1 MKEIIYCGYWVD
13 GEGLLKT
20 PEKIQAVV
28 DAPSPGNLSQ
38 LRAFLG
44 MINYYHRFLPDLSIR
59 LEPLHHLLQK
69 EAKWV
74 WSEDCAKAFEAIKQL
89 IASDLVLIHFNPE
102 LPLTLS
108 CDASPYGLGAVLSH
122 IMPNG
127 VERPVAYAL
136 RTLTTAERNYAQID
150 KEALAVAWGV
160 KRFHQYLYGHHST
173 LVTDH
178 QPLTALFCPERIIS
192 ATTAS

>member
-1 MKEIIYCGYWVD
+1 MH
-13 GEGLLKT
+13 KT
-20 PEKIQAVV
+20 SGQYIV

-44 MINYYHRFLPDLSIR
+44 MINYYHSFLPNLSTW

-69 EAKWV
+69 EAQWV
-74 WSEDCAKAFEAIKQL
+74 WSEDCAKAFQEIKQL
-89 IASDLVLIHFNPE
+89 IASDLVLVHFNPE

-127 VERPVAYAL
+127 VERPVAYAS
-136 RTLTTAERNYAQID
+136 RTLTTAERNYAEID
-150 KEALAVAWGV
+150 KEAFAVAWGA
-160 KRFHQYLYGHHST
+160 KRFHQYLHGLHFYAC
-173 LVTDH
+173 D
-178 QPLTALFCPERIIS
+178 
-192 ATTAS
+192 